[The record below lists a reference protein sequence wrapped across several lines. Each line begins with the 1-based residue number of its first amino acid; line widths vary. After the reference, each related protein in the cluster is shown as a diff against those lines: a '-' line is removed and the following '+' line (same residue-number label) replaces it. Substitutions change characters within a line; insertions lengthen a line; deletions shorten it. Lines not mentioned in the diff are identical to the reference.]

1 MSGECSRNGQ
11 YKGIIHYKLGVVF
24 YLESLLFIHYIIPA
38 MKYFSVYRDC
48 MGPSVLPSPFNFK
61 GCLAEK
67 WLWQNGSSYSQ
78 QQDSQEGRN
87 STLTF
92 MCPDLVVCHFCTA
105 AQLQVCSWV
114 STWSMYYLMVMPQN
128 RRRKPKVNVKI
139 VGWLCGLTPLTNWTR
154 GVWKPQRNYQVDLH
168 SVISLSLLYLSSIRR
183 AEVHFQV
190 THHYFLDI
198 LCHLKLPQ
206 EVQELVMY
214 FRR

>member
-128 RRRKPKVNVKI
+128 RRRKPKVNVRLWVDF
-139 VGWLCGLTPLTNWTR
+139 VGWHLLQTELEKCGNHRGIIRWICTVSFLCLCCNSAALGE
-154 GVWKPQRNYQVDLH
+154 QRCTSKSH
-168 SVISLSLLYLSSIRR
+168 ITI
-183 AEVHFQV
+183 F
-190 THHYFLDI
+190 
-198 LCHLKLPQ
+198 
-206 EVQELVMY
+206 
-214 FRR
+214 